1 MDAQIAHVKKWTKPW
16 RGFLPHPPIP
26 TLDNSVNAIFTQAV
40 FENYIPRPASRLYIS
55 SASCLE
61 SGASAIRSKIDSN
74 ASPRLYALTTCVC
87 RNVFGVNSFSTDIE
101 QVQTA
106 KKSFT
111 FR

>member
-1 MDAQIAHVKKWTKPW
+1 MNVTRYPYYSLK
-16 RGFLPHPPIP
+16 
-26 TLDNSVNAIFTQAV
+26 
-40 FENYIPRPASRLYIS
+40 S
-55 SASCLE
+55 SPL
-61 SGASAIRSKIDSN
+61 
-74 ASPRLYALTTCVC
+74 LYALTTCVC